1 MRITIPPS
9 LANRLEGLNEIA
21 VEASTLF
28 DVTSEIY
35 NKYPK
40 LYHLLF
46 TKKGTLNGFVN
57 FYLNYECVTHEL
69 LRSMPVNDADLLE
82 IVVSV
87 SGG

>member
-9 LANRLEGLNEIA
+9 LVSRLEGLNEI
-21 VEASTLF
+21 VLEACTLA

-35 NKYPK
+35 TKYPK
-40 LYHLLF
+40 LYNLLF
-46 TKKGTLNGFVN
+46 TPQGTLNGFVN

-69 LRSMPVNDADLLE
+69 LRSTPINDADLLE